1 MIFRRMNAADERG
14 RTMTGTRRR
23 LRWRVISASLAL
35 IAVLG
40 SISVSAAAP
49 TEEDVQNAKLGVAE
63 LERRLEL
70 AIEQY
75 NDANVRLH
83 EAEKRLA
90 ETRRILDDAEA
101 DATRA
106 RGRLE
111 DRAVEAY
118 TGMGSQVDV
127 LLEAQNMS
135 ELSDRLQYMGA
146 IAQSDADLA
155 TEADAAGQRAEWA
168 AEQHASAVQDAE
180 ALVQQ
185 RSNNLDDI
193 RRMLDEQRTLYEH
206 TNEEYQ
212 QYMAAQEAALAAA
225 EAAADDPAPAPPTG
239 GDAPT
244 PPPDVG
250 VPPPPPNASAA
261 QIAVNAA
268 LSVQGT
274 QYAWG
279 QADPSV
285 GFDCSG
291 LTSWAWAQA
300 GVGLVHSSAG
310 QYASLPHVSLSAI
323 QPGDLLFFYSPISHV
338 ALYIG
343 SGQMVHARHPGPGG
357 GVQVTSLSAYDPAV
371 AAARPG

>member
-1 MIFRRMNAADERG
+1 
-14 RTMTGTRRR
+14 MTGTRQR
-23 LRWRVISASLAL
+23 LRWRVIAASLAL
-35 IAVLG
+35 AAALG
-40 SISVSAAAP
+40 SVSVSVAAP
-49 TEEDVQNAKLGVAE
+49 TEEDVQDAKLGVAD
-63 LERRLEL
+63 LEHRLEL

-83 EAEKRLA
+83 DAETRLA
-90 ETRRILDDAEA
+90 ETQRVLDDAEA

-168 AEQHASAVQDAE
+168 ADQHASAVRDAE
-180 ALVQQ
+180 ALVQE

-193 RRMLDEQRTLYEH
+193 RRMLDEQRTLYEQ

-225 EAAADDPAPAPPTG
+225 EAAADDPAPTPPDTTSPSPPTLSDPG
-239 GDAPT
+239 IPA
-244 PPPDVG
+244 
-250 VPPPPPNASAA
+250 PPPNASAA
-261 QIAVNAA
+261 QIAVNQA
-268 LSVQGT
+268 LSVVGT

-279 QADPSV
+279 QSDPSV

-300 GVGLVHSSAG
+300 GVSIPHSSAS

-357 GVQVTSLSAYDPAV
+357 QVQVTSLSAYDPAV

>member
-1 MIFRRMNAADERG
+1 MS
-14 RTMTGTRRR
+14 GTRQRVRR
-23 LRWRVISASLAL
+23 RTVAASLAL
-35 IAVLG
+35 VAVLG
-40 SISVSAAAP
+40 SVSVSAAAP
-49 TEEDVQNAKLGVAE
+49 SKEDVQDAQLGVAQ
-63 LERRLEL
+63 LEHQLEA

-75 NDANVRLH
+75 NDANVRLD
-83 EAEKRLA
+83 EAEARLA
-90 ETRRILDDAEA
+90 QTQQVLDDAEA

-155 TEADAAGQRAEWA
+155 SEADAAGQRAEWA
-168 AEQHASAVQDAE
+168 AEQHESAVQEAE
-180 ALVQQ
+180 ALVKE

-193 RRMLDEQRTLYEH
+193 RRMLDQQRALYER

-212 QYMAAQEAALAAA
+212 QYEAAQAAALAAA
-225 EAAADDPAPAPPTG
+225 EAAVDQPLT
-239 GDAPT
+239 PT
-244 PPPDVG
+244 PPSSPT
-250 VPPPPPNASAA
+250 PPTSDPGIPAPPPNASAA
-261 QIAVNAA
+261 QIAVSQA
-268 LSVQGT
+268 LSVVGT
-274 QYAWG
+274 QYVWG
-279 QADPSV
+279 AADPSV

-291 LTSWAWAQA
+291 LTSWAWGQA
-300 GVGLVHSSAG
+300 GVYIPHSSAS
-310 QYASLPHVSLSAI
+310 QYAALPHVALSDI

-343 SGQMVHARHPGPGG
+343 NGQMVHARHPGVGG
-357 GVQVTSLSAYDPAV
+357 GVQVTSLSAYDQAV